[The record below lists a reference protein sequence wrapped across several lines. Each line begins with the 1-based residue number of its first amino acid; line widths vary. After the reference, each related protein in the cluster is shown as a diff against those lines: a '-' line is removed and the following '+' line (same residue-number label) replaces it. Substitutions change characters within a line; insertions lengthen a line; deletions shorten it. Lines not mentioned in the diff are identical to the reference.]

1 MNVSWVLITIIA
13 SLSQTLRSVFQKNL
27 IEDVGVLVS
36 AYSRFI
42 FALPFVAF
50 LAVFFLGTQ
59 ELAILKTLSV
69 KTWFFLIAA
78 SICQILFTIILIK
91 LFTLRSFA
99 IGVAFSKTEVIQT
112 TLLEI
117 IIIGF
122 ILTSH
127 VLSAIIIGFIGML
140 FMSKQKLIGKMDYK
154 RLFFKQVTL
163 GVSCGIFLG
172 LSSVLYKVALDS
184 VSTDLIYKKVLVLS
198 FLALAFQSAIFGI
211 YIVATEG
218 KQNALKLMLVWK
230 RGMPVGF
237 FGCAATFCWFYAFS
251 LVDATLVRAV
261 GQLEI
266 VFSVLISYIFYK
278 ERITGFEL
286 IGMTLI
292 TISILALLG
301 LPSIY

>member
-1 MNVSWVLITIIA
+1 MSWVLITAIA

-27 IEDVGVLVS
+27 IEDLGVLIS

-42 FALPFVAF
+42 FALPFVTL
-50 LAVFFLGTQ
+50 LAVIFLGTQ
-59 ELAILKTLSV
+59 ELVVLKNLSLT
-69 KTWFFLIAA
+69 TWFFLISA

-127 VLSAIIIGFIGML
+127 VLLAIIIGFIGML
-140 FMSKQKLIGKMDYK
+140 FMSKQKLIGEVSYN
-154 RLFFKQVTL
+154 RLFLMQVTL

-184 VSTDLIYKKVLVLS
+184 VNSDLIYKKVLVLS
-198 FLALAFQSAIFGI
+198 FFALAFQSAILGL
-211 YIVATEG
+211 YIIFTEG
-218 KQNALKLMLVWK
+218 KQNILKLVLTWK
-230 RGMPVGF
+230 KGLPVGF
-237 FGCAATFCWFYAFS
+237 CGCLATFCWFYAFS

-286 IGMTLI
+286 IGMGLI

-301 LPSIY
+301 FPSIY

>member
-1 MNVSWVLITIIA
+1 MSWVLITAIA

-27 IEDVGVLVS
+27 IEDVGVLTS

-42 FALPFVAF
+42 FALPFVTL
-50 LAVFFLGTQ
+50 LAVFFLDTQ
-59 ELAILKTLSV
+59 ELVILKNFSSAA
-69 KTWFFLIAA
+69 WFFLITA

-117 IIIGF
+117 IILGF
-122 ILTSH
+122 ILTSQ
-127 VLSAIIIGFIGML
+127 VFLAIIIGFIGML
-140 FMSKQKLIGKMDYK
+140 FMSKQKLIGKMGYNS
-154 RLFFKQVTL
+154 LFFKQVTL

-172 LSSVLYKVALDS
+172 LSSVLYKVALDTVTS
-184 VSTDLIYKKVLVLS
+184 DLIYKKVLVLS
-198 FLALAFQSAIFGI
+198 FLALAFQSAIFGTYI
-211 YIVATEG
+211 IVAEG
-218 KQNALKLMLVWK
+218 TQNALKLMLIWK
-230 RGMPVGF
+230 RGLPVGF
-237 FGCAATFCWFYAFS
+237 FACAATLCWFYAFS

-266 VFSVLISYIFYK
+266 VFSVMISFIFYK

-286 IGMTLI
+286 IGMSLI

-301 LPSIY
+301 LPSIS

>member
-1 MNVSWVLITIIA
+1 MSWVLITAIA
-13 SLSQTLRSVFQKNL
+13 SLSQTLRSVFQKNI
-27 IEDVGVLVS
+27 IEDVGVLSS

-42 FALPFVAF
+42 FALPFVAL
-50 LAVFFLGTQ
+50 LAVLFLDI
-59 ELAILKTLSV
+59 EEFLILKNLSV
-69 KTWFFLIAA
+69 KTWFFLVTA

-127 VLSAIIIGFIGML
+127 VLLAIIIGFIGML
-140 FMSKQKLIGKMDYK
+140 FMSKQKLIGNVGHS
-154 RLFFKQVTL
+154 RLFLQQVIL

-172 LSSVLYKVALDS
+172 LSSVLFKVALDS
-184 VSTDLIYKKVLVLS
+184 VAIDIIYKKVIVLS
-198 FLALAFQSAIFGI
+198 FLALAIQSVTFGA
-211 YIVATEG
+211 YIVIADE
-218 KQNALKLMLVWK
+218 KKKLDKLFNVWK
-230 RGMPVGF
+230 KGLPVGF
-237 FGCAATFCWFYAFS
+237 FGCSATFCWFYAFS

-266 VFSVLISYIFYK
+266 VFSVLMSYIFYK

-286 IGMTLI
+286 IGMSLI

-301 LPSIY
+301 FPVLN

>member
-1 MNVSWVLITIIA
+1 MSWVLITAIA

-27 IEDVGVLVS
+27 IEDVGVLAS

-42 FALPFVAF
+42 FALPFVALLSVLF
-50 LAVFFLGTQ
+50 LDTR
-59 ELAILKTLSV
+59 ELVILKNFSST
-69 KTWFFLIAA
+69 TWFFLIAA
-78 SICQILFTIILIK
+78 SICQILFTIVLIK

-117 IIIGF
+117 IILGF
-122 ILTSH
+122 ILTSQ
-127 VLSAIIIGFIGML
+127 VLLAIIIGFIGML
-140 FMSKQKLIGKMDYK
+140 FMSKQKLIGNVGYNK
-154 RLFFKQVTL
+154 LFFKQVTL

-184 VSTDLIYKKVLVLS
+184 VTLDLIYKKVLILS
-198 FLALAFQSAIFGI
+198 FLALSVQSAILGI
-211 YIVATEG
+211 YILVTEG
-218 KQNALKLMLVWK
+218 TQNALKLMLIWK
-230 RGMPVGF
+230 RGLPVGF
-237 FGCAATFCWFYAFS
+237 FACAATFCWFYAFS

-266 VFSVLISYIFYK
+266 VFSVLISFIFYK

-286 IGMTLI
+286 IGMSLI

>member
-1 MNVSWVLITIIA
+1 MSWVLITVVA
-13 SLSQTLRSVFQKNL
+13 SLSQTLRSVFQKNI
-27 IEDVGVLVS
+27 IEDVGVLAS

-42 FALPFVAF
+42 FALPFVAL
-50 LAVFFLGTQ
+50 LAVSFLGAQ
-59 ELAILKTLSV
+59 EIVLLKTISL
-69 KTWFFLIAA
+69 KAWFFLIAA

-99 IGVAFSKTEVIQT
+99 IGIAFSKTEVIQT

-127 VLSAIIIGFIGML
+127 VFLSIIIGFIGML
-140 FMSKQKLIGKMDYK
+140 FMSKQKLIGKLGYNS
-154 RLFFKQVTL
+154 LFLKQVTL

-184 VSTDLIYKKVLVLS
+184 VVTDLIYKKVLVLS
-198 FLALAFQSAIFGI
+198 FLALAFQSVIFGT
-211 YIVATEG
+211 YIVSTEG
-218 KQNALKLMLVWK
+218 KQNVLKLFLIWK
-230 RGMPVGF
+230 KGLPVGF
-237 FGCAATFCWFYAFS
+237 FGCAATFCWFSAFS
-251 LVDATLVRAV
+251 LIDATFVRAV

-278 ERITGFEL
+278 EKITGFEL
-286 IGMTLI
+286 IGMSLI

-301 LPSIY
+301 LPNIY

>member
-1 MNVSWVLITIIA
+1 MNWVLITAIA
-13 SLSQTLRSVFQKNL
+13 SLSQTLRSVFQKNI
-27 IEDVGVLVS
+27 IEDVGVLAS

-42 FALPFVAF
+42 FALPFVAL
-50 LAVFFLGTQ
+50 LAVFSLDVE
-59 ELAILKTLSV
+59 ELLILKNLSV
-69 KTWFFLIAA
+69 KTLFFLVTA

-117 IIIGF
+117 VIIGF

-127 VLSAIIIGFIGML
+127 VLLAIIIGFTGML
-140 FMSKQKLIGKMDYK
+140 FMSKQKLIGNVGHS
-154 RLFFKQVTL
+154 RLFLQQVIL

-184 VSTDLIYKKVLVLS
+184 VAIDLIYKKVIVLS
-198 FLALAFQSAIFGI
+198 FLALGIQSVIFGT
-211 YIVATEG
+211 YIVIADE
-218 KQNALKLMLVWK
+218 KKNLDKLFNIWIKGL
-230 RGMPVGF
+230 PVVF
-237 FGCAATFCWFYAFS
+237 FACSATFCWFYAFS

-266 VFSVLISYIFYK
+266 VFSVLLSYIFYK

-286 IGMTLI
+286 IGMSLI

-301 LPSIY
+301 FPVLN

>member
-1 MNVSWVLITIIA
+1 MSWVLITAIA
-13 SLSQTLRSVFQKNL
+13 SLSQTLRSVFQKNI
-27 IEDVGVLVS
+27 IEDVGVLAS

-42 FALPFVAF
+42 FALPFVAL
-50 LAVFFLGTQ
+50 LAVFFLDIE
-59 ELAILKTLSV
+59 ELLILANLSV
-69 KTWFFLIAA
+69 KTWFFLITA

-127 VLSAIIIGFIGML
+127 VLLAIIIGFIGML
-140 FMSKQKLIGKMDYK
+140 LMSKQKLIGNVGHS
-154 RLFFKQVTL
+154 RLFLQQVIL

-172 LSSVLYKVALDS
+172 LSSVLFKVALDS
-184 VSTDLIYKKVLVLS
+184 VAIDIIYKKVIVLS
-198 FLALAFQSAIFGI
+198 FLALAIQSVIFGA
-211 YIVATEG
+211 YIVIADE
-218 KQNALKLMLVWK
+218 KKKLDKLFNIWK
-230 RGMPVGF
+230 KGLPVGF
-237 FGCAATFCWFYAFS
+237 FGCSATFCWFYAFS

-261 GQLEI
+261 GQIEI
-266 VFSVLISYIFYK
+266 VFSVLMSYIFYK

-286 IGMTLI
+286 IGMSLI

-301 LPSIY
+301 LPILY

>member
-1 MNVSWVLITIIA
+1 MSWVLITAIA

-36 AYSRFI
+36 AYSRFF

-50 LAVFFLGTQ
+50 LALFFLDTQ

-69 KTWFFLIAA
+69 TTWFFLIAA

-122 ILTSH
+122 ILSSH

-140 FMSKQKLIGKMDYK
+140 FMSKHKLIGKMGYK

-163 GVSCGIFLG
+163 GISCGIFLG

-211 YIVATEG
+211 YIVASEG
-218 KQNALKLMLVWK
+218 KKKALKLMLVWK

-261 GQLEI
+261 GQLEV

>member
-1 MNVSWVLITIIA
+1 MSWVLITAIA

-27 IEDVGVLVS
+27 IEDVGVLAS

-42 FALPFVAF
+42 FALPFVAL
-50 LAVFFLGTQ
+50 LAIFFLDAQ
-59 ELAILKTLSV
+59 ELVILKNFSSTV
-69 KTWFFLIAA
+69 WFFLIAA

-117 IIIGF
+117 IIVGF
-122 ILTSH
+122 ILTSQ

-140 FMSKQKLIGKMDYK
+140 FMSKQKLIGNVGYNK
-154 RLFFKQVTL
+154 LFFKQVTL

-184 VSTDLIYKKVLVLS
+184 VTSDLIYKKVLILS

-211 YIVATEG
+211 YILVTEG
-218 KQNALKLMLVWK
+218 TQNALKLMLIWK
-230 RGMPVGF
+230 RGLPVGF
-237 FGCAATFCWFYAFS
+237 FACAATFCWFYAFS

-266 VFSVLISYIFYK
+266 VFSVLISFVFYK

-286 IGMTLI
+286 IGMSLI

>member
-1 MNVSWVLITIIA
+1 MSWVLITVVA
-13 SLSQTLRSVFQKNL
+13 SLSQTLRSVFQKNI
-27 IEDVGVLVS
+27 IEDVGVLAS

-42 FALPFVAF
+42 FALPFVAL
-50 LAVFFLGTQ
+50 LAVLFLGAQ
-59 ELAILKTLSV
+59 EIVLLKTISL
-69 KTWFFLIAA
+69 KAWFFLIAA

-117 IIIGF
+117 LIIGF

-127 VLSAIIIGFIGML
+127 VFLSIIIGFIGML
-140 FMSKQKLIGKMDYK
+140 FMSKQKLIGKLGYNS
-154 RLFFKQVTL
+154 LFLKQVTL
-163 GVSCGIFLG
+163 GISCGIFLG

-184 VSTDLIYKKVLVLS
+184 VVTDLIYKKVLVLS
-198 FLALAFQSAIFGI
+198 FLALAFQSVIFGT
-211 YIVATEG
+211 YIVSTEG
-218 KQNALKLMLVWK
+218 KQNVLKLFSIWK
-230 RGMPVGF
+230 KGLPVGF
-237 FGCAATFCWFYAFS
+237 FGCAATFCWFSAFS
-251 LVDATLVRAV
+251 LIDATFVRAV

-278 ERITGFEL
+278 EKITGFEI
-286 IGMTLI
+286 IGMSLI

-301 LPSIY
+301 LPNIY

>member
-1 MNVSWVLITIIA
+1 MNWVLITAIA
-13 SLSQTLRSVFQKNL
+13 SLSQTLRSVFQKNI
-27 IEDVGVLVS
+27 IEDVGVLAS

-42 FALPFVAF
+42 FALPFVAL
-50 LAVFFLGTQ
+50 LAVFFLDIE
-59 ELAILKTLSV
+59 ELLILNNLSV
-69 KTWFFLIAA
+69 KTWFFLVTA

-117 IIIGF
+117 VIIGF

-127 VLSAIIIGFIGML
+127 VLLAIIIGFIGML
-140 FMSKQKLIGKMDYK
+140 FMSKQKLIGNVGHS
-154 RLFFKQVTL
+154 RLFLQQVIL

-184 VSTDLIYKKVLVLS
+184 VAIDLIYKKVIVLS
-198 FLALAFQSAIFGI
+198 FLALAIQSVLFGA
-211 YIVATEG
+211 YIVNTDE
-218 KQNALKLMLVWK
+218 KKNLEKLFNSWK
-230 RGMPVGF
+230 KGLPVGF
-237 FGCAATFCWFYAFS
+237 FGCSATFCWFYAFS

-266 VFSVLISYIFYK
+266 VFSVLMSYIFYK

-286 IGMTLI
+286 IGMSLI

-301 LPSIY
+301 FPVLN

>member
-1 MNVSWVLITIIA
+1 MNWVLITAIA
-13 SLSQTLRSVFQKNL
+13 SLSQTLRSVFQKNI
-27 IEDVGVLVS
+27 IEDVGVLAS
-36 AYSRFI
+36 AYLRFI
-42 FALPFVAF
+42 FALPFVTL
-50 LAVFFLGTQ
+50 LAIFFLDI
-59 ELAILKTLSV
+59 EEFLILKNLSI
-69 KTWFFLIAA
+69 KTWFFLVSA

-117 IIIGF
+117 VIIGF

-127 VLSAIIIGFIGML
+127 VLLAIIIGFIGML
-140 FMSKQKLIGKMDYK
+140 FMSKQKLIGNVGHS
-154 RLFFKQVTL
+154 RLFLQQVIL

-184 VSTDLIYKKVLVLS
+184 VAIDLIYKKVIVLS
-198 FLALAFQSAIFGI
+198 FLALAIQSVLFGA
-211 YIVATEG
+211 YIANTDE
-218 KQNALKLMLVWK
+218 KKNLEKLFNSWK
-230 RGMPVGF
+230 KGLPVGF
-237 FGCAATFCWFYAFS
+237 FGCSATFCWFYAFS

-266 VFSVLISYIFYK
+266 VFSVLMSYIFYK

-286 IGMTLI
+286 IGMSLI

-301 LPSIY
+301 FPVLN

>member
-1 MNVSWVLITIIA
+1 MSWVLITAIA

-27 IEDVGVLVS
+27 IEDVGVLAS

-42 FALPFVAF
+42 FALPFVAL
-50 LAVFFLGTQ
+50 LAIFFLDAQ
-59 ELAILKTLSV
+59 ELVILKNFSSTVWL
-69 KTWFFLIAA
+69 FLIAA

-117 IIIGF
+117 IIVGF
-122 ILTSH
+122 ILTSQ
-127 VLSAIIIGFIGML
+127 VLLAIIIGFIGML
-140 FMSKQKLIGKMDYK
+140 FMSKQKLIGNVGYNT
-154 RLFFKQVTL
+154 LFFKQVTL

-184 VSTDLIYKKVLVLS
+184 VTSDLIYKKVLILS

-211 YIVATEG
+211 YILVTEG
-218 KQNALKLMLVWK
+218 TQNALKLMLIWK
-230 RGMPVGF
+230 RGLPVGF
-237 FGCAATFCWFYAFS
+237 FACAATFCWFYAFS

-266 VFSVLISYIFYK
+266 VFSVMISFIFYK

-286 IGMTLI
+286 IGMSLI

-301 LPSIY
+301 FPSIY

>member
-1 MNVSWVLITIIA
+1 MSWVLITAIA

-27 IEDVGVLVS
+27 IEDVGVLAS

-42 FALPFVAF
+42 FALPFVA
-50 LAVFFLGTQ
+50 L
-59 ELAILKTLSV
+59 LSV
-69 KTWFFLIAA
+69 LFLDTRDLVILINFSSTSWFFLIAA
-78 SICQILFTIILIK
+78 SICQILFTIVLIK

-117 IIIGF
+117 IIVGF
-122 ILTSH
+122 ILTSQ
-127 VLSAIIIGFIGML
+127 VLLAIIIGFIGML
-140 FMSKQKLIGKMDYK
+140 FMSKQKLIGNVGYNT
-154 RLFFKQVTL
+154 LFFKQVTL

-184 VSTDLIYKKVLVLS
+184 VTSDLIYKKVLILS

-211 YIVATEG
+211 YILVTEG
-218 KQNALKLMLVWK
+218 TQNALKLMLIWK
-230 RGMPVGF
+230 RGLPVGF
-237 FGCAATFCWFYAFS
+237 FACAATFCWFYAFS

-266 VFSVLISYIFYK
+266 VFSVLISFIFYK

-286 IGMTLI
+286 IGMSLI

-301 LPSIY
+301 LPRIY

>member
-1 MNVSWVLITIIA
+1 M
-13 SLSQTLRSVFQKNL
+13 FQKNL

-42 FALPFVAF
+42 FALPFVAL
-50 LAVFFLGTQ
+50 LAVLFLDTQ
-59 ELAILKTLSV
+59 EIVRLKNFSSTA
-69 KTWFFLIAA
+69 WFFLIAA
-78 SICQILFTIILIK
+78 SICQILFTFVLIK

-117 IIIGF
+117 IIVGF
-122 ILTSH
+122 ILTSQ
-127 VLSAIIIGFIGML
+127 VLVAIIIGFIGML
-140 FMSKQKLIGKMDYK
+140 FMSKQKLIGNVGYNT
-154 RLFFKQVTL
+154 LFLKQVTL

-172 LSSVLYKVALDS
+172 LSSVLYKIALDNVTS
-184 VSTDLIYKKVLVLS
+184 DLIYKKVLILS

-211 YIVATEG
+211 YILVTEG
-218 KQNALKLMLVWK
+218 TQNTLKLMLIWK
-230 RGMPVGF
+230 RGLPVGF
-237 FGCAATFCWFYAFS
+237 FACAATFCWFYAFS

-266 VFSVLISYIFYK
+266 VFSVFLSVIFYK
-278 ERITGFEL
+278 ERITGVEL
-286 IGMTLI
+286 IGMSLI

-301 LPSIY
+301 LPHIN

>member
-1 MNVSWVLITIIA
+1 LSWVLITAIA

-42 FALPFVAF
+42 FALPFIA
-50 LAVFFLGTQ
+50 LLSLFFLGTQ
-59 ELAILKTLSV
+59 ELVVLKNLSLT
-69 KTWFFLIAA
+69 TWFFLISA

-112 TLLEI
+112 TLLEVT
-117 IIIGF
+117 IIGF

-127 VLSAIIIGFIGML
+127 VLFAIITGFVGML
-140 FMSKQKLIGKMDYK
+140 FMSKQKLIGELGYN
-154 RLFFKQVTL
+154 RLFLTQVTL

-172 LSSVLYKVALDS
+172 LSSVFYKVALDS
-184 VSTDLIYKKVLVLS
+184 VTSDLIYKKVLVLS
-198 FLALAFQSAIFGI
+198 FFALAFQSAIFGI
-211 YIVATEG
+211 YIVVTEG
-218 KQNALKLMLVWK
+218 KQNVIKLLLTWK
-230 RGMPVGF
+230 KGLPVGL
-237 FGCAATFCWFYAFS
+237 FGCLATFCWFYAFS

-278 ERITGFEL
+278 ERITGVEL
-286 IGMTLI
+286 IGMSLI

>member
-1 MNVSWVLITIIA
+1 MNWVLITAIA

-27 IEDVGVLVS
+27 IEDVGVLAS

-42 FALPFVAF
+42 FALPFVAL
-50 LAVFFLGTQ
+50 LAVFFLDNQ
-59 ELAILKTLSV
+59 ELVILKNLSSTV
-69 KTWFFLIAA
+69 WFFLIAA

-122 ILTSH
+122 ILTSQ
-127 VLSAIIIGFIGML
+127 VLLAIIIGFIGML
-140 FMSKQKLIGKMDYK
+140 FMSKQKLIGNVGYNT
-154 RLFFKQVTL
+154 LFFKQVTL

-184 VSTDLIYKKVLVLS
+184 VTSDLIYKKVLVLS

-211 YIVATEG
+211 YILVTEG
-218 KQNALKLMLVWK
+218 TQNALKLMLIWK
-230 RGMPVGF
+230 RGLPVGF
-237 FGCAATFCWFYAFS
+237 FACAATFCWFYAFS

-266 VFSVLISYIFYK
+266 VFSVLISFIFYK

-286 IGMTLI
+286 IGMSLI

>member
-1 MNVSWVLITIIA
+1 MNWVLITAIA
-13 SLSQTLRSVFQKNL
+13 SLSQTLRSVFQKNI
-27 IEDVGVLVS
+27 IEDVGVLAS

-42 FALPFVAF
+42 FALPFVAL
-50 LAVFFLGTQ
+50 LAVFLLDIG
-59 ELAILKTLSV
+59 ELLILKNLSV
-69 KTWFFLIAA
+69 KTWFFLVTA

-127 VLSAIIIGFIGML
+127 VLLAIIIGFIGML
-140 FMSKQKLIGKMDYK
+140 FMSKQKLIGNVGHS
-154 RLFFKQVTL
+154 RLFLQQVIL

-172 LSSVLYKVALDS
+172 LSSVLFKVALDS
-184 VSTDLIYKKVLVLS
+184 VAIDIIYKKVIVLS
-198 FLALAFQSAIFGI
+198 FLALAIQSVIFGA
-211 YIVATEG
+211 YIVIADE
-218 KQNALKLMLVWK
+218 KKKLDKLFNIWK
-230 RGMPVGF
+230 KGLPVGF
-237 FGCAATFCWFYAFS
+237 FGCSATFCWFYAFS

-266 VFSVLISYIFYK
+266 VFSVLMSYIFYK

-286 IGMTLI
+286 IGMSLI

-301 LPSIY
+301 LPILY

>member
-1 MNVSWVLITIIA
+1 MSWVLITAIA

-27 IEDVGVLVS
+27 IEDVGVLAS

-42 FALPFVAF
+42 FALPFVALLSVLF
-50 LAVFFLGTQ
+50 LDTR
-59 ELAILKTLSV
+59 ELVILKNFSST
-69 KTWFFLIAA
+69 TWFFLIAA
-78 SICQILFTIILIK
+78 SICQILFTIVLIK

-112 TLLEI
+112 ALLEI
-117 IIIGF
+117 IIVGF
-122 ILTSH
+122 ILTSQ
-127 VLSAIIIGFIGML
+127 VLLAIIIGFMGML
-140 FMSKQKLIGKMDYK
+140 FMSKQKLIGNLGYNT
-154 RLFFKQVTL
+154 LFFKQVTL

-184 VSTDLIYKKVLVLS
+184 VTSELIYKKVLILS
-198 FLALAFQSAIFGI
+198 CLALVFQSAIFGI
-211 YIVATEG
+211 YILVAEG
-218 KQNALKLMLVWK
+218 TQNALKLMLTWK
-230 RGMPVGF
+230 RGLPVGF
-237 FGCAATFCWFYAFS
+237 FASVATFCWFYAFS
-251 LVDATLVRAV
+251 LADATLVRAV

-266 VFSVLISYIFYK
+266 VFSVFLSVIFFK

-286 IGMTLI
+286 IGMSLI

>member
-1 MNVSWVLITIIA
+1 MSWVLITVIA

-27 IEDVGVLVS
+27 IEDVGVLTS

-42 FALPFVAF
+42 FALPFVTL
-50 LAVFFLGTQ
+50 LAVFFLDTQ
-59 ELAILKTLSV
+59 DLVILKNFSSTA
-69 KTWFFLIAA
+69 WFFLIAA

-117 IIIGF
+117 IIVGF
-122 ILTSH
+122 ILTSQ
-127 VLSAIIIGFIGML
+127 VLLAIIIGFIGML
-140 FMSKQKLIGKMDYK
+140 FMSKQKLIGNMKYNS
-154 RLFFKQVTL
+154 LFFKQVTL

-172 LSSVLYKVALDS
+172 LSSVLYKVALDTVTS
-184 VSTDLIYKKVLVLS
+184 DLIYKKVLVLS

-211 YIVATEG
+211 YILVTEG
-218 KQNALKLMLVWK
+218 TQNALKLMLIWK
-230 RGMPVGF
+230 RGLPVGF
-237 FGCAATFCWFYAFS
+237 FACAATFCWFYAFS

-266 VFSVLISYIFYK
+266 VFSVLISFIFYK

-286 IGMTLI
+286 IGMSLI

>member
-1 MNVSWVLITIIA
+1 MSWVLITAIA

-27 IEDVGVLVS
+27 IEDVGVLAS
-36 AYSRFI
+36 AYSRFV
-42 FALPFVAF
+42 FALPFIAL
-50 LAVFFLGTQ
+50 LAVFFLDAK
-59 ELAILKTLSV
+59 ELVILKNFSSTG
-69 KTWFFLIAA
+69 WFFLFAA

-117 IIIGF
+117 IIVGF
-122 ILTSH
+122 ILTSQ
-127 VLSAIIIGFIGML
+127 VLLAIIIGFIGML
-140 FMSKQKLIGKMDYK
+140 FMSKQKLTGNVGYNT
-154 RLFFKQVTL
+154 LFFKQIAL

-184 VSTDLIYKKVLVLS
+184 VTADLIYKKVLILS
-198 FLALAFQSAIFGI
+198 FLALAFQSAIFGV
-211 YIVATEG
+211 YILVIEG
-218 KQNALKLMLVWK
+218 TQNALKLILIWK
-230 RGMPVGF
+230 KALPVGF
-237 FGCAATFCWFYAFS
+237 FACAATFCWFYAFS

-266 VFSVLISYIFYK
+266 VFSVLISFIFYK
-278 ERITGFEL
+278 ERITGSEL
-286 IGMTLI
+286 IGMSLI
-292 TISILALLG
+292 TMSILALLG

>member
-1 MNVSWVLITIIA
+1 MSWVLITVIA

-27 IEDVGVLVS
+27 IEDVGVLTS

-42 FALPFVAF
+42 FALPFVTL

-59 ELAILKTLSV
+59 DLVILKNFSSTA
-69 KTWFFLIAA
+69 WFFLIAA

-117 IIIGF
+117 IIVGF
-122 ILTSH
+122 ILTSQ
-127 VLSAIIIGFIGML
+127 VLLAIIIGFIGML
-140 FMSKQKLIGKMDYK
+140 FMSKQKLIGNMKYNS
-154 RLFFKQVTL
+154 LFFKQVTL

-172 LSSVLYKVALDS
+172 LSSVLYKVALDTVTS
-184 VSTDLIYKKVLVLS
+184 DLIYKKVLVLS

-211 YIVATEG
+211 YILVTEG
-218 KQNALKLMLVWK
+218 TQNALKLMLIWK
-230 RGMPVGF
+230 RGLPVGF
-237 FGCAATFCWFYAFS
+237 FACAATFCWFYAFS

-266 VFSVLISYIFYK
+266 VFSVLISFIFYK

-286 IGMTLI
+286 IGMSLI

>member
-1 MNVSWVLITIIA
+1 MSWVLITVIA

-27 IEDVGVLVS
+27 IEYVGVLTS

-42 FALPFVAF
+42 FALPFVTL
-50 LAVFFLGTQ
+50 LAVFFLDTQ
-59 ELAILKTLSV
+59 DLVILKNFSSTA
-69 KTWFFLIAA
+69 WFFLIAA

-117 IIIGF
+117 IILGF
-122 ILTSH
+122 ILTSQ
-127 VLSAIIIGFIGML
+127 VLLAIIIGFIGML
-140 FMSKQKLIGKMDYK
+140 FMSKQKLIGNVGYNP
-154 RLFFKQVTL
+154 LFFKQVTL

-172 LSSVLYKVALDS
+172 LSSVLYKIALDS
-184 VSTDLIYKKVLVLS
+184 VTLDLIYKKVLILS

-211 YIVATEG
+211 YILVIEG
-218 KQNALKLMLVWK
+218 TQNALKLILVWK
-230 RGMPVGF
+230 RGLPVGF
-237 FGCAATFCWFYAFS
+237 FACAATFCWFYAFS

-266 VFSVLISYIFYK
+266 VFSVLISFIFYK

-286 IGMTLI
+286 IGMSLI

-301 LPSIY
+301 LPSI

>member
-1 MNVSWVLITIIA
+1 MSWVLITAIA

-27 IEDVGVLVS
+27 IEDVGVLAS

-42 FALPFVAF
+42 FALPFVAL
-50 LAVFFLGTQ
+50 LAVFFLDTQ
-59 ELAILKTLSV
+59 ELVILKNFPSTV
-69 KTWFFLIAA
+69 WFFLIVA

-127 VLSAIIIGFIGML
+127 VLLAIIIGFIGML
-140 FMSKQKLIGKMDYK
+140 FMSKQKLIGNVGYNK
-154 RLFFKQVTL
+154 LFFKQVTL

-172 LSSVLYKVALDS
+172 LSSVLYKVALDNVTS
-184 VSTDLIYKKVLVLS
+184 DFIYKKVLILS

-211 YIVATEG
+211 YILVTEG
-218 KQNALKLMLVWK
+218 TQNALKLMLIWK
-230 RGMPVGF
+230 RGLPVGF
-237 FGCAATFCWFYAFS
+237 FACAATFCWFYAFS

-266 VFSVLISYIFYK
+266 VFSVLISFIFYK
-278 ERITGFEL
+278 ERITGSEL
-286 IGMTLI
+286 IGMSLI
-292 TISILALLG
+292 TMSILALLG